1 MNHQVTDITAPSVLR
16 GIPKDLRDAV
26 KGAARLGWTGRK
38 TGTGGLILYSP
49 DGVSTVN
56 IPITLNRVNTARAI
70 ARDILRHTP
79 DDIKVSVAAAV
90 VDNNDRGGI
99 EAMGH
104 MVLDAS
110 GAFGPTV
117 AAGIGPEVDET
128 ETAYVTPEDVPHE
141 PEHFGGGGAPVTVV
155 SVEPW
160 MARVSSNG
168 AKADLYPSQAVIQR
182 NWSDGSIDYLCAYK
196 ECKPEFTSTNPR
208 SVSSHYAGHTRAGDT
223 NRTVQEATVFDA
235 KIDGYRTVRIAHL
248 AKEVLAALTAE
259 SDSIN
264 DSLPMDDLARRIAE
278 HIIKDRLAKGREK
291 VEEDSEPSTP
301 EDVLA
306 RIKRLVMRDEQDHLH
321 RAEAE
326 AENLRR
332 QIVEVEAERDTAK
345 AAVTRY
351 KETLATLA
359 GLAREEAGTA

>member
-128 ETAYVTPEDVPHE
+128 ETAYVAPGDVPHE
-141 PEHFGGGGAPVTVV
+141 PAVSII

-168 AKADLYPSQAVIQR
+168 TTADLYPSPAVLER
-182 NWSDGSIDYLCAYK
+182 TWSDGSVDYKCTHCDYVAEK
-196 ECKPEFTSTNPR
+196 PR
-208 SVSSHYAGHTRAGDT
+208 SVSSHYAGHTKAGST
-223 NRTVQEATVFDA
+223 PKSTQEATVFDA
-235 KIDGYRTVRIAHL
+235 KIDGYRTVRVAHL
-248 AKEVLAALTAE
+248 AKEIEDALIAVDHDPDAAIK
-259 SDSIN
+259 DV
-264 DSLPMDDLARRIAE
+264 ARAIAT
-278 HIIKDRLAKGREK
+278 HIIEDRLAKGREK
-291 VEEDSEPSTP
+291 VEEDSEPSSP

-306 RIKRLVMRDEQDHLH
+306 RIKRLVLRDEQDHLH